1 MTAPLPMRLVFNCA
15 PSEAQEGAFPSPVV
29 QPVAPRVYA
38 PVASP
43 AFAEHERLGQALLG
57 S

>member
-1 MTAPLPMRLVFNCA
+1 MNAPLPVRLVFNCA
-15 PSEAQEGAFPSPVV
+15 PSEALEGAFPSPVV
-29 QPVAPRVYA
+29 QPVARRVYV

-43 AFAEHERLGQALLG
+43 AFAEHERLDQALLG